1 MAFSNYLANEIL
13 DDVFSGNAYSV
24 PSTFYLALYTAT
36 PNAGGGGTELSGN
49 GYARQT
55 VAFTTTAQTSSNTA
69 AVEYPTATASWGTIT
84 SVGVFDALTSGN
96 LLAFGNLTASKTIGT
111 GDVLRIPT
119 GDLDITL
126 A

>member
-36 PNAGGGGTELSGN
+36 PNAGGGGTELSGD

-96 LLAFGNLTASKTIGT
+96 LLAFGNLTASKTIAS

>member
-111 GDVLRIPT
+111 GDVLRIPA

>member
-111 GDVLRIPT
+111 GDVLRIPA
-119 GDLDITL
+119 GDLDIAL

>member
-96 LLAFGNLTASKTIGT
+96 LLAFGNLTASKTIAS

>member
-13 DDVFSGNAYSV
+13 DEVFSGNAYSV

-111 GDVLRIPT
+111 GDVLRIPA

>member
-69 AVEYPTATASWGTIT
+69 AVEYPTTTASWGTIT

-96 LLAFGNLTASKTIGT
+96 LLAFGNLTASKTIAS

>member
-111 GDVLRIPT
+111 GDVLRIPA
-119 GDLDITL
+119 GDLDITR